1 MIRRPPR
8 STLFPYTT
16 LFRSRRRARPRTPY
30 RCTRLDRGDHA
41 RRTRS
46 SRKTG
51 FAGTTRRLETHQ
63 SALTIELG
71 GGTGVLPSQTHPFAC
86 GATTRVVSRAV
97 GLRRAEDSCLP
108 SQTHPFACGATT
120 PVVSR
125 PVELRGAE
133 GSRSPPPTP

>member
-1 MIRRPPR
+1 
-8 STLFPYTT
+8 
-16 LFRSRRRARPRTPY
+16 
-30 RCTRLDRGDHA
+30 RGCQA
-41 RRTRS
+41 SRTRAA
-46 SRKTG
+46 RKTG
-51 FAGTTRRLETHQ
+51 VAGTTGRLETHQ

-120 PVVSR
+120 RVVSR
-125 PVELRGAE
+125 AVELRRAE
-133 GSRSPPPTP
+133 DSCPPLPTQ

>member
-16 LFRSRRRARPRTPY
+16 LFRSARPRTPY

-71 GGTGVLPSQTHPFAC
+71 GGTGVPPSQTHPFAC

-97 GLRRAEDSCLP
+97 ELRR
-108 SQTHPFACGATT
+108 GRT
-120 PVVSR
+120 PV
-125 PVELRGAE
+125 
-133 GSRSPPPTP
+133 PPPNSI